1 MASKKMTIGEIE
13 QIKAKATQERA
24 QAAIDLTDLAKRVTA
39 LEEEAQAAADGG
51 DLATYREKKAQAEAV
66 KEELFVKQAKATKQE
81 SPITE
86 AMTAE
91 AWETYRA
98 DYDKKFK
105 AKYAALE
112 SARAEL
118 LTIYKELFDMQQE
131 AFKTRERLAGYLGMN
146 TTRGFM
152 QLGSRDDVEAKF
164 PCEAIP
170 LEKVQYLKAA
180 GTTVNDP
187 LAIFYFTSGGEKSP
201 GELLGEATQ
210 QFNSVIL
217 YHRSK

>member
-1 MASKKMTIGEIE
+1 MATKKMTIGELE
-13 QIKAKATQERA
+13 QIKAAATQERA
-24 QAAIDLTDLAKRVTA
+24 QAAIDLTDLVKRAA
-39 LEEEAQAAADGG
+39 LLEQEAQAAADGG
-51 DLATYREKKAQAEAV
+51 DLAAYREKKAQAEAV
-66 KEELFVKQAKATKQE
+66 NEEIFVKQAKAAKQE
-81 SPITE
+81 NPITE

-105 AKYAALE
+105 AKYSALE

-118 LTIYKELFDMQQE
+118 LTIYKELFDMQRE

-146 TTRGFM
+146 TDRGFIY
-152 QLGSRDDVEAKF
+152 LGTPDDVEAKF

-170 LEKVQYLKAA
+170 LEKVQYLRAT

-201 GELLGEATQ
+201 GELMGDATQ
-210 QFNSVIL
+210 QFNSVLL